1 MKTSILSLALV
12 AATSIGLAG
21 RAHAQTTFTSKPG
34 GGKWSDPNTWVVTNG
49 SNGRLAPTPP
59 ATTRT
64 QAATNDIIVI
74 TSAVI
79 LNQDYSVT
87 GDEGKILIA
96 AGGSLVEDA
105 PGRTLSFGSQN
116 KPDETRLVTNGVLRV
131 SSLSFYKADADIN
144 APLQA
149 TCSITL
155 ANQSTLNVDSNVA
168 IDGNL
173 VLLQGNSY
181 ITTDAS
187 ASASLSIDGCVMT
200 QGNGRGL
207 VRNLF
212 DTDLRVCI
220 GGESSDCGVAATG
233 VKGLECN
240 SYATEQISLNGCA
253 RPLPVQLV
261 SFTARSQG
269 SGVQLNWT
277 TATELHAAS
286 FTVERSADGTS
297 FQPVTTLQAAGT
309 STTTRTYSATDAIP
323 AVGTRYYRLRQ
334 TDLDGT
340 VAFSQVVPVVASTGG
355 LAQQEMAVY
364 GTATALTIDMQLT
377 GVCEAVRIMDS
388 MGRVLR
394 TETLPAGQ
402 TGTFRRQVTLGPSA
416 PGGVYIVQA
425 ITSTGV
431 VSRRV
436 LVQ

>member
-12 AATSIGLAG
+12 AVTTLGGAS
-21 RAHAQTTFTSKPG
+21 HVCAQTTFTSKSG

-49 SNGRLAPTPP
+49 SNNRLAPTPP

-74 TSAVI
+74 TSPVV
-79 LNQDYSVT
+79 LDQDYSVT
-87 GDEGKILIA
+87 GDEGKLTIT

-105 PGRTLSFGSQN
+105 PGRTLSFGSQSR
-116 KPDETRLVTNGVLRV
+116 PDETRLVTNGVLRV
-131 SSLSFYKADADIN
+131 SSLNFYKADADIN

-149 TCSITL
+149 ACSITL

-207 VRNLF
+207 VRDLF
-212 DTDLRVCI
+212 DADLRVCI
-220 GGESSDCGVAATG
+220 SGESSDCGVATAG

-240 SYATEQISLNGCA
+240 SYAAEQITLNGCA

-261 SFTARSQG
+261 SFTARNQA
-269 SGVQLNWT
+269 SGVQLSWT
-277 TATELHAAS
+277 TATELNAAS
-286 FTVERSADGTS
+286 FTVERSADGTN
-297 FQPVTTLQAAGT
+297 FQPVTTVRAAGT
-309 STTTRTYSATDAIP
+309 SATTRTYSATDATS
-323 AVGTRYYRLRQ
+323 ATGTSYYRLRQ

-340 VAFSQVVPVVASTGG
+340 VAFSQVVSVAATA
-355 LAQQEMAVY
+355 LAQSEMVVY
-364 GTATALTIDMQLT
+364 GTAAALTVDLELT
-377 GVCEAVRIMDS
+377 GVCQALRIMDS
-388 MGRVLR
+388 MGRILR
-394 TETLPAGQ
+394 TETLPGGQ
-402 TGTFRRQVTLGPSA
+402 TGSFRRQITLGPSA
-416 PGGVYIVQA
+416 PGGVYLVQA
-425 ITSTGV
+425 LTSTGV

-436 LVQ
+436 LVQQ